1 MSTEISIE
9 AGKLK
14 FLAKAFNVMLENITG
29 SDSIL
34 ELCEQCFNFV
44 SLVENEAEKI
54 AELAE

>member
-9 AGKLK
+9 AGKIK

-29 SDSIL
+29 NDSVL

-44 SLVENEAEKI
+44 SLVENEAERI
-54 AELAE
+54 EELAN